1 MKTFDPIQKVFG
13 NRIRELR
20 KIKGFSQEDFALECK
35 LDRTYVSQVE
45 LGKRNICLQN
55 IQVMADAL
63 NMPIVAIFS
72 PPDILSFTEIP
83 AVNYQINENFSI
95 RCGFE
100 VSIRHVLMAANATAK
115 QLQQLPFSLY
125 QQIDLKTL
133 SAIVGAVF
141 INDLA
146 TEVGAIVNPIEKGH
160 PDIIPIEGGNA
171 SESLLRNYPNGLEIK
186 VTVGNVSKGSNLL
199 SGMPRIDQL
208 TGITWQAHHR
218 EVNHLLGLVVDFAGI
233 VSDNR
238 CYPIITGAFY
248 ADNLSVE
255 DWGEISGTT
264 GRNTKVTG
272 MNASGRRKM
281 GQGWILLLDHEK
293 YVTKYSDKLKFILGK

>member
-1 MKTFDPIQKVFG
+1 MKTFDPVQKVFG

-63 NMPIVAIFS
+63 NMPIAALFS
-72 PPDILSFTEIP
+72 PPDILSSTEIP
-83 AVNYQINENFSI
+83 TVNYRINQNFSI
-95 RCGFE
+95 HCGFK
-100 VSIRHVLMAANATAK
+100 VSFQQVLMAVNATTK
-115 QLQQLPFSLY
+115 QLQQLPFALY

-141 INDLA
+141 VNDLA

-160 PDIIPIEGGNA
+160 PDMIPMEGKNA
-171 SESLLRNYPNGLEIK
+171 SESQLRNYPNGLEIK
-186 VTVGNVSKGSNLL
+186 VTVGNVSQGSKLL
-199 SGMPRIDQL
+199 SGMPRINQL

-233 VSDNR
+233 VNDNR
-238 CYPIITGAFY
+238 YYPIITGAFY

-272 MNASGRRKM
+272 MNASGRKKM
-281 GQGWILLLDHEK
+281 GQGWILLLDQDR
-293 YVTKYSDKLKFILGK
+293 YLTKYSDKLKLILGK

>member
-1 MKTFDPIQKVFG
+1 MKIFDPVQKIFG

-63 NMPIVAIFS
+63 NMPIAALFS
-72 PPDILSFTEIP
+72 PPDILSSTEIP
-83 AVNYQINENFSI
+83 TVNYRINQNFSI
-95 RCGFE
+95 HCGFK
-100 VSIRHVLMAANATAK
+100 VSFQQVLMAANATAK
-115 QLQQLPFSLY
+115 QLQQLPFALY

-141 INDLA
+141 GNVLA

-160 PDIIPIEGGNA
+160 PDVIPMEGKNA
-171 SESLLRNYPNGLEIK
+171 SESLLRNYPTGLEIK
-186 VTVGNVSKGSNLL
+186 VTVGNVSQGSKLQ

-218 EVNHLLGLVVDFAGI
+218 EVNHLLGLVIDFAGI
-233 VSDNR
+233 ISDNR
-238 CYPIITGAFY
+238 YYPVITGAFY

-272 MNASGRRKM
+272 MNASGRKKM
-281 GQGWILLLDHEK
+281 GQGWILLLDQDE
-293 YVTKYSDKLKFILGK
+293 YLTKYSDKLKFILGK